1 MVSYAFSK
9 MKSNNFLQLITF
21 SCVSCCRYSDVLTVP
36 FIISAVYL
44 RSVCPVIIFDCRHIR
59 EAVIMR
65 CKHSIKTLVLY
76 YAGHKQ
82 RGAGTIITAK
92 APIVTGDG
100 IVLKIHERLP
110 SQLLQEFCQKEK
122 RPGPKYF
129 AEPPG
134 HRYHIAAALFS

>member
-1 MVSYAFSK
+1 M
-9 MKSNNFLQLITF
+9 
-21 SCVSCCRYSDVLTVP
+21 RYQ
-36 FIISAVYL
+36 
-44 RSVCPVIIFDCRHIR
+44 
-59 EAVIMR
+59 
-65 CKHSIKTLVLY
+65 HSIKFLIPRS
-76 YAGHKQ
+76 AGHKQ

-129 AEPPG
+129 PEPPG
-134 HRYHIAAALFS
+134 HRYIYAAVLFQTK